1 MELEMEFGPAIIG
14 LPIVVIVRVVVL
26 LLVHL
31 IGMMVSDGL
40 AIPYKIHGLMD
51 AVYPIGFQT

>member
-14 LPIVVIVRVVVL
+14 MRIVVVVRVVVL

-31 IGMMVSDGL
+31 IGMMVSLGI
-40 AIPYKIHGLMD
+40 AIP
-51 AVYPIGFQT
+51 